1 MADMAK
7 EIVKANGFS
16 DGNSFYECK
25 LSHCLI
31 RRVVGH

>member
-16 DGNSFYECK
+16 DGKYVKILHFLKCW
-25 LSHCLI
+25 
-31 RRVVGH
+31 VD